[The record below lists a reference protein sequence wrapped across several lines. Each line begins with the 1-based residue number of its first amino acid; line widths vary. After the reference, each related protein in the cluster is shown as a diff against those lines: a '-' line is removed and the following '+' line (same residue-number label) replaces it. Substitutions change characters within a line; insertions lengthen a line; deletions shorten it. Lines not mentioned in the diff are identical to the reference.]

1 MGVDDI
7 ELGKRMIMA
16 TMNTT
21 GTMGRMDY
29 QNFNSIQTIERG
41 SSEETRYYH
50 TKHAIDYVVM

>member
-16 TMNTT
+16 TMSTT

-29 QNFNSIQTIERG
+29 QNFNSIQTIEKG
-41 SSEETRYYH
+41 SFEERR
-50 TKHAIDYVVM
+50 